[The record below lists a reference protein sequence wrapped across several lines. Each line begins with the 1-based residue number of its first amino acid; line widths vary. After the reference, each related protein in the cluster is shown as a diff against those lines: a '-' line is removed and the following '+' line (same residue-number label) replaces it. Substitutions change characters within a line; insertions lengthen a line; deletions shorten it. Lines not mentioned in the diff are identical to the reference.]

1 MGKAAPETLREVAL
15 DTETTGLNPGSGDR
29 IVEIGCVEL
38 INHVPTGRTF
48 QRYLNPERDVPEEA
62 FAVHGLN
69 REFLSRHPLFAD
81 VAGDFLEFLGSS
93 PLVIHNAEFDLGFIN
108 AELGRLDRPPIPL
121 ERAIDT
127 VHMARHKFPG
137 AQASLDALCRRYQ
150 IDLSERDLHGAL
162 KDAQLLALV
171 YVELTGGRQTD
182 LRLAQADMP
191 GPAAADQGP
200 PRPPR
205 PHGPSPE
212 ELAAHEKFLDRLER
226 PIWRA

>member
-1 MGKAAPETLREVAL
+1 MEKPAPESQREVAL
-15 DTETTGLNPGSGDR
+15 DTETTGLDPASGNR

-38 INHVPTGRTF
+38 NIHVPTGRTF
-48 QRYLNPERDVPEEA
+48 QRYLNPERDIPDEA
-62 FAVHGLN
+62 FAVHGLS
-69 REFLSRHPLFAD
+69 REFLSGHPLFSG
-81 VAGDFLEFLGSS
+81 VVEDFLEFLGTS

-108 AELGRLDRPPIPL
+108 AELGRLERPPIPF

-127 VHMARHKFPG
+127 VRLARRKFPG
-137 AQASLDALCRRYQ
+137 AQASLDALCRRFQ
-150 IDLSERDLHGAL
+150 IDASDRDLHGAL

-171 YVELTGGRQTD
+171 YVELTGGRQAG
-182 LRLAQADMP
+182 LGLAQA
-191 GPAAADQGP
+191 GPSAPEVADRES
-200 PRPPR
+200 PRAPR

>member
-1 MGKAAPETLREVAL
+1 MRNSALETLREVAL
-15 DTETTGLNPGSGDR
+15 DTETTGLKHGSDDR

-38 INHVPTGRTF
+38 INHVPTGQTF

-93 PLVIHNAEFDLGFIN
+93 TLVIHNAEFDLGFIN
-108 AELGRLDRPPIPL
+108 AELCRLDLPPIPPD
-121 ERAIDT
+121 RAVDT
-127 VHMARHKFPG
+127 VHMARRKFPG
-137 AQASLDALCRRYQ
+137 AQASLDALCRRFQ
-150 IDLSERDLHGAL
+150 IDTSERNLHGAL

-191 GPAAADQGP
+191 GPAAADRRS
-200 PRPPR
+200 PRAPR

-212 ELAAHEKFLDRLER
+212 ELAAHEKFLDRLEK

>member
-1 MGKAAPETLREVAL
+1 MGKTIPEALREVAL
-15 DTETTGLNPGSGDR
+15 DTETTGLNPDSGDR
-29 IVEIGCVEL
+29 IVEVGCVEL
-38 INHVPTGRTF
+38 INHIPTHRTF

-62 FAVHGLN
+62 FAVHGLS
-69 REFLSRHPLFAD
+69 REFLSQHPLFAD

-121 ERAIDT
+121 DRAIDT
-127 VHMARHKFPG
+127 VCLARNKFPG
-137 AQASLDALCRRYQ
+137 AQASLDALCRKFH
-150 IDLSERDLHGAL
+150 IDTSERDLHGAL

-171 YVELTGGRQTD
+171 YVELTGGRQSD
-182 LRLAQADMP
+182 LRLALAHMP
-191 GPAAADQGP
+191 GPAAADRGS

-205 PHGPSPE
+205 PHGPTAE

-226 PIWRA
+226 PLWRA

>member
-1 MGKAAPETLREVAL
+1 MGMSAPETLREVAL
-15 DTETTGLNPGSGDR
+15 DTETTGLKHGSGDR

-48 QRYLNPERDVPEEA
+48 QRYLNPERDIPEEA

-108 AELGRLDRPPIPL
+108 AELGRLDLPPIPPN
-121 ERAIDT
+121 RAIDT
-127 VHMARHKFPG
+127 VHMARRKFPG
-137 AQASLDALCRRYQ
+137 AQASLDALCRRFH
-150 IDLSERDLHGAL
+150 IDTSERDLHGAL

-171 YVELTGGRQTD
+171 YVELTGGRQSD
-182 LRLAQADMP
+182 LSLARADIP
-191 GPAAADQGP
+191 GPAAADRGS
-200 PRPPR
+200 PRAPR
-205 PHGPSPE
+205 PHGPTLK
-212 ELAAHEKFLDRLER
+212 ELAAHEKFLDRLEL